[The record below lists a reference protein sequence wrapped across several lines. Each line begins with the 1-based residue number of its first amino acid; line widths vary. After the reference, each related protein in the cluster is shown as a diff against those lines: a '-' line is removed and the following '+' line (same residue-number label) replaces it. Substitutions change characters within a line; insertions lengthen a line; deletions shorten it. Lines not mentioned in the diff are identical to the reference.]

1 MTKAY
6 KYAIVY
12 FLLFSLLLVISG
24 IMLFEHKIGFS
35 IQGVSEYYLGSEEKF
50 IVAKSSAGVLKIV
63 LPHIFAFALFSMVLL
78 HFLIFTKHRDTAHS
92 KALIYLLFSS
102 AALEIFSPFMILL
115 GAEFFVFI
123 KIASFVLF
131 ESLVIYIAWLLL
143 NSIIKD

>member
-12 FLLFSLLLVISG
+12 FLLFSILLVISG

-35 IQGVSEYYLGSEEKF
+35 VQGVSEYYLGSEEKF
-50 IVAKSSAGVLKIV
+50 MVAKSSTGILKIV